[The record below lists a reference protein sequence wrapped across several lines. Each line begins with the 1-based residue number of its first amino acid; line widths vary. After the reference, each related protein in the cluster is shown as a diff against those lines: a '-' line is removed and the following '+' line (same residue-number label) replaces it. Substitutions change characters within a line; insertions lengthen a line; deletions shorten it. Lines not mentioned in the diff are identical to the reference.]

1 MKKKTKLIGAI
12 FALCTS
18 LCMLVVGVLAASQVS
33 LNVSSSVSFE
43 ASGVYVKAKGEVQ
56 KGNDT
61 TEPTRASEP
70 SGSDYYY
77 IGYSYDAQDE
87 EQESDTLAS
96 DYNDTPVGTSSYTPM
111 TTWTIGEVEF
121 SETENI
127 IRYSLTFTNYSE
139 KDIQATITTNKD
151 TFMQDPDVQGK
162 VEIEETSTSIII
174 GGYDGTAQ
182 TGTYT
187 ISMKLTDFSSSFA
200 SKSLTIDVNFLTN
213 TVNYDYFNIQDN
225 VITGLSDEYK
235 NLETKPEVLI
245 IPGKSKEG
253 NVPLSI
259 GAGDEIRKIS
269 TFNGL
274 SSSIV
279 IIKEGLTSIGSW
291 AFRNCS
297 NLTSITIPEGVTS
310 IEDSTFDGCS
320 SLTSITIPEGVTSI
334 GSSAFHNCSSLKSV
348 TVPSSVTSM
357 GAYAFDLCSS
367 LKYIHL
373 QGNLNSSY
381 SLSGTWVK
389 TNDANEPSSWTPT
402 VKSMQTAGYY
412 HQQSAWESA
421 T

>member
-18 LCMLVVGVLAASQVS
+18 LCMLVIGVLAASQVS

-87 EQESDTLAS
+87 EQETDTQPS

-151 TFMQDPDVQGK
+151 TFMQDADVQGK

-182 TGTYT
+182 TGTYAIT
-187 ISMKLTDFSSSFA
+187 MKLTDFSSSFA
-200 SKSLTIDVNFLTN
+200 NKSIKIDVNFSKDL
-213 TVNYDYFNIQDN
+213 VF
-225 VITGLSDEYK
+225 K
-235 NLETKPEVLI
+235 TK
-245 IPGKSKEG
+245 
-253 NVPLSI
+253 
-259 GAGDEIRKIS
+259 
-269 TFNGL
+269 
-274 SSSIV
+274 
-279 IIKEGLTSIGSW
+279 
-291 AFRNCS
+291 
-297 NLTSITIPEGVTS
+297 
-310 IEDSTFDGCS
+310 
-320 SLTSITIPEGVTSI
+320 
-334 GSSAFHNCSSLKSV
+334 
-348 TVPSSVTSM
+348 
-357 GAYAFDLCSS
+357 Y
-367 LKYIHL
+367 
-373 QGNLNSSY
+373 
-381 SLSGTWVK
+381 
-389 TNDANEPSSWTPT
+389 
-402 VKSMQTAGYY
+402 
-412 HQQSAWESA
+412 
-421 T
+421 